1 MLYYDKRDNSNLKI
15 FIIFFDPKAVIFET
29 DDMYKWMK
37 KGGVRFHENSETRY
51 DRQLSVDGFI
61 FFV

>member
-1 MLYYDKRDNSNLKI
+1 MLYYDKYDNINLKFLYNFLI
-15 FIIFFDPKAVIFET
+15 RKQWFLKQTTRTNE
-29 DDMYKWMK
+29 WK